1 MNDSITMDCMQLKKA
16 LDRRVKMEK
25 IVNDAAIQL
34 INVDDKEFDRTVSR
48 IIQILG
54 EFAHAERS
62 YIFLFTD
69 NYQKMSNT
77 HEWCTLGTEPQIT
90 NLQNITTEYFPWWMD
105 KMKNGENIYIAN
117 VSDMPPE
124 ASGEKEILEMQDIQS
139 LIVVPMYAKNKL
151 TGYIGFDSVTRTLTW
166 PEVDGYMLRTVGDII
181 ASVMERNNFES
192 KLLFEH
198 RQLLN
203 IFDSIEEAIYISDPE
218 THEILYV
225 NNFLKKQI
233 GKNPI
238 GKICHNVLQ
247 NRETPCPFCNNEI
260 LLLNK
265 GKSIRWESYNPL
277 FDKYYQLID
286 RIITWPDG
294 RDVRFEIAIDIT
306 RLKESEN
313 NLSAANRIINNSQ
326 AIVFL
331 WKNEDGW
338 PVEYVSESVEDIFGY
353 SKEEFLSGNIP
364 YAKIIHPDDLAKVS
378 ETVSRYGIENVNKQI
393 ELEPYRII
401 TKNGDVKWIDERST
415 VKTDGQGNITHY
427 HGVILDITS
436 RIHSEKQLRQY
447 SETQAVLLREVNH
460 RVKNNLAAIIS
471 MLHQEED
478 RAAENELNEYIP
490 VLRDLVGRVRGLL
503 TVHTLLS
510 AREWKPLDMGVLCTE
525 VIKGALQ
532 GLPRNKTIL
541 FDVTADSVLI
551 DSEHAH
557 NITLLLNELTTNS
570 MKHALNGYDKAN
582 IKVAV
587 KRNGNNI
594 SLSFKD
600 DGPGY
605 PQELINGDY
614 TKASIGFNLIRGIAM
629 QSLDGQVRFA
639 NESGAVTFIDFEYS
653 EPQIDAALELEN
665 V

>member
-1 MNDSITMDCMQLKKA
+1 MKKA
-16 LDRRVKMEK
+16 LDRRVEMEK

-34 INVDDKEFDRTVSR
+34 INVDDTEFDNTVSR
-48 IIQILG
+48 IIQVLG
-54 EFAHAERS
+54 KFAHAERS
-62 YIFLFTD
+62 YIFLFAD
-69 NYQKMSNT
+69 NFQKMSNT
-77 HEWCTLGTEPQIT
+77 HEWCDRCTEPQIT
-90 NLQNITTEYFPWWMD
+90 NLQNITTEYFPWWMN
-105 KMKNGENIYIAN
+105 KMKKGENIYIAN

-124 ASGEKEILEMQDIQS
+124 ASGEQEILEMQDIQS

-151 TGYIGFDSVTRTLTW
+151 TGYIGFDSVSRTLTW
-166 PEVDGYMLRTVGDII
+166 PEVDVYMLRTVGDII

-198 RQLLN
+198 KQLLN

-238 GKICHNVLQ
+238 GKICYNVLQ
-247 NRETPCPFCNNEI
+247 NRETPCPFCNNER
-260 LLLNK
+260 LLRNK

-364 YAKIIHPDDLAKVS
+364 YASIIHPDDFEKVS
-378 ETVSRYGIENVNKQI
+378 EAVSRYSIENVHKQI

-415 VKTDGQGNITHY
+415 VKTDEQGTITHY
-427 HGVILDITS
+427 HGVILDITA

-460 RVKNNLAAIIS
+460 RVKNNLSAIIS

-490 VLRDLVGRVRGLL
+490 VIKDLVGRVRGLL

-510 AREWKPLDMGVLCTE
+510 AREWKPLDMGELCTE

-541 FDVTADSVLI
+541 FDVNADPVLI

-570 MKHALNGYDKAN
+570 MKHALNGCNKAN
-582 IKVAV
+582 ITVAI

-605 PQELINGDY
+605 PQELIKGDY

-629 QSLDGQVRFA
+629 QSLDGRVRFA
-639 NESGAVTFIDFEYS
+639 NESGAVTSINFEYS
-653 EPQIDAALELEN
+653 EPEIDAALELEN